1 MKRPVSGKLVLDAIH
16 GLDLLAARSEV
27 DTERLGVFGS
37 SLGGQF
43 TFWTTALDARVK
55 AAVVSG
61 WALEDITDAQ
71 QIRDHMAC
79 SQSGLRLAYQIE
91 PRMEVLLALTA
102 PHARV
107 LFINGEDNRGQ
118 TFPLRKRYSTAPC
131 RW

>member
-1 MKRPVSGKLVLDAIH
+1 MKRPVSGKLVLDAIR

-27 DTERLGVFGS
+27 DAERLGVFGS

-71 QIRDHMAC
+71 
-79 SQSGLRLAYQIE
+79 
-91 PRMEVLLALTA
+91 
-102 PHARV
+102 
-107 LFINGEDNRGQ
+107 
-118 TFPLRKRYSTAPC
+118 
-131 RW
+131 